1 MKHFERKVRLHTDG
15 LNEDVQVTNERLGQ
29 LELAHIDTNSKLG
42 RLETTQI
49 ATNTKLAAL
58 ETSIAGINTNLAT
71 LLRRFDDL
79 NAGGENQRQEDN
91 NTDGD
96 HGEDNFDDEYS
107 ADTEHGDREAR
118 LRQRLHCNHECMN
131 RRRDVQNNDD
141 AFGKIKFNIPP
152 FDGKYDPNAYITWE
166 IVVDQKF
173 TCHEFSKNKRV

>member
-1 MKHFERKVRLHTDG
+1 MQHFERKVRLHTDG

-49 ATNTKLAAL
+49 AINTKLASL
-58 ETSIAGINTNLAT
+58 ETSIARINTNLAA
-71 LLRRFDDL
+71 LLRQFYDL

-107 ADTEHGDREAR
+107 ADTEHGDQEAC
-118 LRQRLHCNHECMN
+118 LCQRLHHNREGMN
-131 RRRDVQNNDD
+131 R
-141 AFGKIKFNIPP
+141 
-152 FDGKYDPNAYITWE
+152 
-166 IVVDQKF
+166 
-173 TCHEFSKNKRV
+173 